1 MMRRVSKKDTD
12 SFKSC
17 DRSKGFTKIQT
28 FDLRKPFCHKSC
40 FVAYHHPMFILLVSK
55 DPLGADDVLVFRRS
69 FEDPNF
75 IAGEVVQLIL
85 HGHHPIRVLKRF
97 LYASG
102 FNTRNKRVIFAKR
115 SMFIASSYSLGG
127 TTND

>member
-1 MMRRVSKKDTD
+1 MMRRVSKKNTD

-17 DRSKGFTKIQT
+17 NRSKGFTKIQS

-40 FVAYHHPMFILLVSK
+40 LVAYHHPMFILLVSK

-75 IAGEVVQLIL
+75 IAVKL
-85 HGHHPIRVLKRF
+85 
-97 LYASG
+97 
-102 FNTRNKRVIFAKR
+102 FNSSCIAITQ
-115 SMFIASSYSLGG
+115 SESSSASSMLVGSIQE
-127 TTND
+127 TNE